1 MASHLDLEEQEQLD
15 QLKHFWNQWGNLIS
29 WALTAVAVA
38 LAGWNYH
45 QYSQRTES
53 VKAAALYD
61 ELDRAAQAG
70 DTSKVER
77 ALADIRD
84 KHGSTAYAGQGALL
98 AAKALSE
105 KGQIEPARA
114 ALAWVTE
121 KSADEGYRGI
131 ARLRLAALLADQKK
145 YDEALSQLSAPIPVQ
160 FDALAAD
167 RRGDILL
174 LQGKREAARDEY
186 QRAWKSLEEGHE
198 YRQLVAVKLNSLG
211 VDLRT
216 QAKAGAG
223 VSNAENK

>member
-15 QLKHFWNQWGNLIS
+15 QLKHFWKQWGNLIS

-38 LAGWNYH
+38 LAGWNYY
-45 QYSQRTES
+45 QYSQRTEA

-70 DTSKVER
+70 DTAKVER
-77 ALADIRD
+77 ALTDIRE

-105 KGQIEPARA
+105 KGQIDQARA
-114 ALAWVTE
+114 ALAWAAE
-121 KSADEGYRGI
+121 KSTDEGYRGV
-131 ARLRLAALLADQKK
+131 ARLRLAALLVDQKK
-145 YDEALSQLSAPIPVQ
+145 YDEALSQLSAPMPTP
-160 FDALAAD
+160 FEALAAD

-174 LQGKREAARDEY
+174 LQGKREGARDEY

-211 VDLRT
+211 VDVRS
-216 QAKAGAG
+216 QAKAGVIA
-223 VSNAENK
+223 SNAENK